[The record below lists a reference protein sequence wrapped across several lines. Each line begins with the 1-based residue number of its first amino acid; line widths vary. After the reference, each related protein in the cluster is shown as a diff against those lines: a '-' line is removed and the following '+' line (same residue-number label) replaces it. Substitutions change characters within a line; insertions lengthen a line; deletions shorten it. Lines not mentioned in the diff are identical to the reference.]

1 MKNKKKLYLMI
12 IILLIAF
19 SSAYYSLDRYMNK
32 NDLKFEASSKLP
44 FMKLTDIRISDN
56 DESLKQTSVTTNLT
70 KVTGQTKFTFV
81 IKYKDK
87 EVRNMVLE
95 KKFNASNVLDSK
107 TKEELNDLFKKQ
119 GYIVSS
125 MSKGQVNF
133 VNNSD
138 RYSYNANR
146 YFLGIYNDLVTIYKT
161 DNNGDITAHK
171 IFNANVDVADGMQS
185 NYDFEAEDK
194 GKIIYIKTDDL
205 KEKDGVLDDLIRGKK
220 YVKDAEGAI
229 DMEESEYEKGEFKTS
244 EKAFDYARGLLRS

>member
-1 MKNKKKLYLMI
+1 MKNRKILYLMI
-12 IILLIAF
+12 TILLIVF
-19 SSAYYSLDRYMNK
+19 SSASYSLARYMNK
-32 NDLKFEASSKLP
+32 NDLIIEASSKLP
-44 FMKLTDIRISDN
+44 ILKLTDTSIIDN
-56 DESLKQTSVTTNLT
+56 ENLKQTSMTTNLT

-95 KKFNASNVLDSK
+95 KQFNDSNALVSK
-107 TKEELNDLFKKQ
+107 TKEELNDLLKKQ
-119 GYIVSS
+119 GYTVSS

-171 IFNANVDVADGMQS
+171 IFNANVYLADGTQKD
-185 NYDFEAEDK
+185 YDFEAEDK
-194 GKIIYIKTDDL
+194 GEVIYVKTDDL
-205 KEKDGVLDDLIRGKK
+205 KDKDLVLEDLILGKK
-220 YVKDAEGAI
+220 YVKDSEGPI
-229 DMEESEYEKGEFKTS
+229 DMEESEEKGEFKTA
-244 EKAFDYARGLLRS
+244 EKAFDFARGLLGS

>member
-1 MKNKKKLYLMI
+1 
-12 IILLIAF
+12 
-19 SSAYYSLDRYMNK
+19 MNK

-44 FMKLTDIRISDN
+44 FMKLTDTKISDN
-56 DESLKQTSVTTNLT
+56 DENLKQTSVATNLI
-70 KVTGQTKFTFV
+70 KVAGQTKFTFV

-95 KKFNASNVLDSK
+95 KQFNSSNELDSK
-107 TKEELNDLFKKQ
+107 TKVELNELLKKQ
-119 GYIVSS
+119 GYTVSS
-125 MSKGQVNF
+125 MSVGQVNF

-146 YFLGIYNDLVTIYKT
+146 YFLGIYNDMVTIYKT

-171 IFNANVDVADGMQS
+171 IFNANVDGIQKD
-185 NYDFEAEDK
+185 YDFEAEDK
-194 GKIIYIKTDDL
+194 GELIYIKTDDL
-205 KEKDGVLDDLIRGKK
+205 KEKDGVLDDLIFGKK

-229 DMEESEYEKGEFKTS
+229 DMEESEYEKGEFKTA